1 MEVSGMQENRIRRDI
16 VEAGRRL
23 WERGFV
29 VSNTGNI
36 SVRLS
41 ADEVLITPTRLPKN
55 SLSEA
60 DLVKVD
66 LSGNVISG
74 IQQPTSELRLHLAV
88 YWIRSDVQ
96 AIVRAHPRYASAFSL
111 AGASGDRIVLPAA
124 EFPVGSV
131 WTPESSY
138 LSLEELPAA
147 AQRHIAGCDALMM
160 ANHGVLTVG
169 ADVRE
174 ALARMEMLEHFA
186 AISLHAET
194 LRGQG

>member
-1 MEVSGMQENRIRRDI
+1 MQETGSDGLWKRQRR
-16 VEAGRRL
+16 VR
-23 WERGFV
+23 RGFV
-29 VSNTGNI
+29 SPTQAT
-36 SVRLS
+36 SVFDSLRRGVIHP
-41 ADEVLITPTRLPKN
+41 DRLPKN
-55 SLSEA
+55 NLSA

-131 WTPESSY
+131 WTAEAPY
-138 LSLEELPAA
+138 LTLEDLPAA

-169 ADVRE
+169 ADVHE

-186 AISLHAET
+186 DISLHAES